1 MAVTKEQVLASVSEY
16 RSANARPCPA
26 RYLTD
31 KFGDDVLSVIDSLK
45 KDGTL
50 VGKRGRTGGLVPSDS
65 TPTATAD
72 TDTTAADSSDVTEQ
86 FAALAARLA
95 ESEPTDA
102 AVG

>member
-1 MAVTKEQVLASVSEY
+1 MAVTKEQVLAAVSEY

-50 VGKRGRTGGLVPSDS
+50 VGKRGRTGGLIPSDS
-65 TPTATAD
+65 TPAATD
-72 TDTTAADSSDVTEQ
+72 STTAESESDVADQ

>member
-1 MAVTKEQVLASVSEY
+1 MAVTKEQVLAAVSEY

-31 KFGDDVLSVIDSLK
+31 KFGDEVLSVIDSLK

-65 TPTATAD
+65 TPTAD
-72 TDTTAADSSDVTEQ
+72 TDTATSDSSDVTEQ